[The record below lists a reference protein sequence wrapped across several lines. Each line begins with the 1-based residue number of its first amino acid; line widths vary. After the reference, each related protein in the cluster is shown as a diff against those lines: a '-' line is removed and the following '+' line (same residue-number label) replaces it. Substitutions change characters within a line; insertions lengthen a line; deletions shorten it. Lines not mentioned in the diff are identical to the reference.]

1 MKRDKHHRPIPNEGH
16 RDVPALRF
24 WDTIDRNQFELALS
38 DHNKNDKYAAFL
50 QALSDPT
57 YARCSFPTLLRKFN
71 ISLHEAQSIY
81 TDHTRHAA
89 LLQMCSQFPEVIA
102 DVTEDAK
109 SHMHACPRCDGEKVV
124 VFTRVNKRL
133 KKKCPEC
140 KGTGEVRMIGDK
152 HARDLVF
159 ESMKLTGQ
167 KSPLVAMQQ
176 NFVSGG
182 RDMMLDNNMEKL
194 LSLSAALTMGRRSI
208 EPDSVLDPNSSSE
221 PVRDVTSVSTDA
233 DATPD

>member
-1 MKRDKHHRPIPNEGH
+1 MKRDKHLRPTPQQSH
-16 RDVPALRF
+16 RDLPALRF
-24 WDTIDRNQFELALS
+24 WDSIDRDQFELALS
-38 DHNKNDKYAAFL
+38 DNDRNDKYAAFL
-50 QALSDPT
+50 HALSDPT

-71 ISLHEAQSIY
+71 ISLHEAQTIY
-81 TDHTRHAA
+81 TDHMRHMA
-89 LLQMCSQFPEVIA
+89 LLQMCSQLPQVVA
-102 DVTEDAK
+102 DVAEDAK
-109 SHMHACPRCDGEKVV
+109 SHMGACPRCDGEKVV
-124 VFTRVNKRL
+124 VSTRGDKRAR
-133 KKKCPEC
+133 KKCPEC

-194 LSLSAALTMGRRSI
+194 LSLSAALTMGRRSM
-208 EPDSVLDPNSSSE
+208 ETDSLLEPNSSSE
-221 PVRDVTSVSTDA
+221 PVSEATPVSTDA
-233 DATPD
+233 GTTQD